1 MPMVTALYAGL
12 LGLVAVA
19 VAFPA
24 GMLRGKLNI
33 SVGDGGNPALLLAM
47 RRHANF
53 AEWVPLALILIALLE
68 LNGVS
73 TRAIHSLGAALV
85 IARLLHAIGL
95 KSDTMQSVGR
105 GLGAMATA
113 LITVTASVW
122 LLVVFVQR

>member
-1 MPMVTALYAGL
+1 MPIVTALYAGL
-12 LGLVAVA
+12 LGLIAVG
-19 VAFPA
+19 VAFPP
-24 GMLRGKLNI
+24 GMMRGKLNI

-73 TRAIHSLGAALV
+73 PRAIHVLGAALV
-85 IARLLHAIGL
+85 VARLLHAVGL
-95 KSDTMQSVGR
+95 KSDTVQNVGR

-113 LITVTASVW
+113 LITVVASVW
-122 LLVVFVQR
+122 LLVVFVQ